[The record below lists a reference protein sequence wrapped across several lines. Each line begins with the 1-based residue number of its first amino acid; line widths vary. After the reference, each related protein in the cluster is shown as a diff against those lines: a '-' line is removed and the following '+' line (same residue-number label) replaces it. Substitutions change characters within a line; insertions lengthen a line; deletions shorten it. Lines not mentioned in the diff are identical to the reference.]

1 MGNPVLN
8 SPRLAGMSDWY
19 MVIQLQKFRSGL
31 RGDHPEDIYGLQMV
45 PFATL
50 LPDEQALV
58 DVVAYINT
66 LSPR

>member
-1 MGNPVLN
+1 
-8 SPRLAGMSDWY
+8 MSDWY

-66 LSPR
+66 LSPN